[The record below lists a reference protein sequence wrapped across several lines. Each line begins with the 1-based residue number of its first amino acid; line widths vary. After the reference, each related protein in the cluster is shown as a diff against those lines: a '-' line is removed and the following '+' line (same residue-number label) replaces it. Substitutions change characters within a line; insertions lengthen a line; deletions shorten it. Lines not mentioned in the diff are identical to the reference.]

1 MIKKIIPIGLLV
13 VGTFGCSEEN
23 EKPQAEAEEFE
34 GIGVLI
40 SDAESQDLHWYN
52 HHHQSQETFTS
63 KHAKSRIYRTGTGRY
78 AAIIHRDEN
87 LVEYFDSG
95 LELHGNHVDELR
107 EPGIG
112 PMIGEGGKP
121 THFKSSH
128 DLLLAFNDED
138 GTLLMADEADISE
151 NGAKMTVLDA
161 GLTPH
166 HGAMVIFDNGNIAVT
181 KKTGDIEGSLP
192 EQVQIIDQTGALTHE
207 AKITT
212 NGIHGNASDG
222 NHAVFGSAS
231 GILVVNQDGTQKLID
246 HPDSFGD
253 SWFGSILSTQFE
265 GVFVG
270 YTSDHGVYLINVDS
284 ETISPLFTYSGL
296 FRCAMDVNGS
306 HVLILLETGML
317 HVFDVFDQ
325 TETASGTVISAFEK
339 PSGGHGAIYPSIAA
353 SSRYVYITDPDNG
366 QLVIANLQ
374 NLQNIEKVS
383 VSSKPYSL
391 GLVGHE
397 SEVGLH

>member
-1 MIKKIIPIGLLV
+1 MIKKIIPMGLLAI
-13 VGTFGCSEEN
+13 GTFGCSEDN
-23 EKPQAEAEEFE
+23 EMSHAEAEEFE

-52 HHHQSQETFTS
+52 HHNKSQETFES
-63 KHAKSRIYRTGTGRY
+63 KHAKPRIYRTGSGRY
-78 AAIIHRDEN
+78 AAIIHRDES

-95 LELHGNHVDELR
+95 LELHGNHVDELN

-112 PMIGEGGKP
+112 PMTGVGGKP

-128 DLLLAFNDED
+128 NLLLAFNDED
-138 GTLLMADEADISE
+138 GTLLMADEADVSE

-166 HGAMVIFDNGNIAVT
+166 HGAMAIFDNGNIAVT

-192 EQVQIIDQTGALTHE
+192 EQVQIIDQTGAMAHE
-207 AKITT
+207 ATITT
-212 NGIHGNASDG
+212 NGIHGNAGDG

-231 GILVVNQDGTQKLID
+231 GILVVTQDGAQKLID

-253 SWFGSILSTQFE
+253 SWFGSILSTQYD

-270 YTSDHGVYLINVDS
+270 YTSDHGVYLIDVES
-284 ETISPLFTYSGL
+284 ETLTPLFTYSGL
-296 FRCAMDVNGS
+296 FRCAMDVDGS
-306 HVLILLETGML
+306 HVLVLLETGML
-317 HVFDVFDQ
+317 HVLNVSDQ
-325 TETASGTVISAFEK
+325 TESASGAVISAFEK
-339 PSGGHGAIYPSIAA
+339 PSGGHGAVYPSLAA
-353 SSRYVYITDPDNG
+353 SSRYVYVTDPDNG
-366 QLVIANLQ
+366 QLIVANLQ
-374 NLQNIEKVS
+374 DLEDIEKVPI
-383 VSSKPYSL
+383 SSKPYSL
-391 GLVGHE
+391 SLVGHE